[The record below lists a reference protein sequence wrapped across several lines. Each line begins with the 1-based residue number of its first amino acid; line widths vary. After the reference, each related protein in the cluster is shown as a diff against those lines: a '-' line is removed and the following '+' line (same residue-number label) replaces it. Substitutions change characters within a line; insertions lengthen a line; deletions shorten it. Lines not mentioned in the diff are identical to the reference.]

1 MFTMVFATVHVP
13 WVLMP
18 IPRTIIVK
26 IATLFVQNVFFLQHT
41 VQNAQADCMFTK
53 VHAPQNVRL
62 EPMKTIV
69 NANLVLFHV

>member
-13 WVLMP
+13 LVLMP
-18 IPRTIIVK
+18 ITRSIIAK

-53 VHAPQNVRL
+53 VHARQNVRL
-62 EPMKTIV
+62 EPIKTMV
-69 NANLVLFHV
+69 NANLALFHV